1 VEAAQRVA
9 SCHASETLMAE
20 HDPTPESITQQT
32 TIAEADRIL
41 RMEPV
46 VVEATASL
54 RRTAELAVEN
64 TGCRV
69 IAVVDANRRL
79 LGVLPVRV
87 LVNDV
92 FLKIVPEEFLG
103 EITDLEA
110 VLKYAGHVGARTAGD
125 VMVDPVSVHPD
136 ETVRTA
142 FERMHVSHLNGLPIT
157 DRDERV
163 VGYVDQLELLTVWV
177 RATGSRALL
186 EPTGDSG

>member
-1 VEAAQRVA
+1 MTHQE
-9 SCHASETLMAE
+9 
-20 HDPTPESITQQT
+20 PTPESITQQT

-46 VVEATASL
+46 VVQASASL
-54 RRTAELAVEN
+54 REVAELAVEN

-69 IAVVDANRRL
+69 IAVVDAETRL
-79 LGVLPVRV
+79 VGVLPVRA

-110 VLKYAGHVGARTAGD
+110 ALKYAEHVGARTAGD
-125 VMVDPVSVHPD
+125 VMADPISVHPD
-136 ETVRTA
+136 ESVRTA

-163 VGYVDQLELLTVWV
+163 VGYVDQLELLIVWV
-177 RATGSRALL
+177 RASGRTALL
-186 EPTGDSG
+186 EPGDRPPGTGR

>member
-1 VEAAQRVA
+1 MFGARPVNEEQ
-9 SCHASETLMAE
+9 
-20 HDPTPESITQQT
+20 PTPESITQQT
-32 TIAEADRIL
+32 TIVEADRIL

-46 VVEATASL
+46 VVEASASL
-54 RRTAELAVEN
+54 REVAELAVVN

-69 IAVVDANRRL
+69 IAVVDADRRL

-110 VLKYAGHVGARTAGD
+110 VLKYAEHVGARTAGD
-125 VMVDPVSVHPD
+125 IMVEPVSVHPD
-136 ETVRTA
+136 ETVRIA

-157 DRDERV
+157 DREEKV
-163 VGYVDQLELLTVWV
+163 IGYVDQLELLIVWV
-177 RATGSRALL
+177 RASGRAALL
-186 EPTGDSG
+186 EPREGRG